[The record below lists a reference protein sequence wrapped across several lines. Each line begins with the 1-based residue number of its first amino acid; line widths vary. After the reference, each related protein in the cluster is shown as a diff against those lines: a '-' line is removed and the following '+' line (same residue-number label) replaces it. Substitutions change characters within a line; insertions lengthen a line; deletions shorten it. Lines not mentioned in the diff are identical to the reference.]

1 MDGPL
6 EHRRGAGRGYH
17 TSSPF
22 TLLSFTMRAHRSSD
36 DDVAPAGDDSAP
48 DRPSK
53 TQLKKASHELQD
65 LGEALVEMPDDRLAG
80 LDIDESL
87 RDAIHAYKHTRSH
100 EGRRRQMQYIGKLMR
115 SVDPEPIRERLKVWD
130 GVSAEHTAKQH
141 RVERWRD
148 RLIEDET
155 AVDELARIHPGI
167 DTRHLRALSRKAREE
182 RGAGS
187 PPRAYRELFR
197 MLREIVV
204 ESVREDDA
212 V

>member
-1 MDGPL
+1 MQD
-6 EHRRGAGRGYH
+6 EEK
-17 TSSPF
+17 
-22 TLLSFTMRAHRSSD
+22 
-36 DDVAPAGDDSAP
+36 
-48 DRPSK
+48 PSK
-53 TQLKKASHELQD
+53 TQRKREMHELQA
-65 LGEALVEMPDDRLAG
+65 LGARLVELNSEQLAAVG
-80 LDIDESL
+80 LPEEL
-87 RDAIHAYKHTRSH
+87 REAVEFARRTTKN
-100 EGRRRQMQYIGKLMR
+100 EARRRQMQYIGKLMR

-130 GVSAEHTAKQH
+130 GVSAEHTARQH

-148 RLIEDET
+148 RLLEDEA

-197 MLREIVV
+197 TLREIVV
-204 ESVREDDA
+204 ESAREDDA